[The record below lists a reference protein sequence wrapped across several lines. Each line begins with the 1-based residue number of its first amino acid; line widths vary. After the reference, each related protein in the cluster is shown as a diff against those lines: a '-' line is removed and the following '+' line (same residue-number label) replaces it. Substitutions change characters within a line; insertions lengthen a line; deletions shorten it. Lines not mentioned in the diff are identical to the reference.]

1 MKQPAGRRP
10 ARRALALAVAA
21 AFVAALLVTS
31 PVHATATAPE
41 TGTPTTAAGAAE
53 PTERQRRNPAPAPA
67 PGDVVATPA
76 CTQVN
81 YRFADT
87 TSVEPC
93 TTRLCVTYSVGGNRA
108 VTGLNFPVSTVGLVS
123 IASDFTYT
131 RAGGAATSTR
141 MTAAFTGATGT
152 LTMTHPTVSVSNAL
166 TAFTYCFTARAGPMP
181 LSVGPNIYPVIDGST
196 CSLAAATPIIGG
208 FGCNADCYIYP
219 PPPNFDCPAACATI
233 SGTTTTSPGFTATAT
248 RTLTTL
254 QAQLGIGTSCPPKT
268 TTCPCA
274 PIPCVTGVT
283 VQSTTTDIACS
294 TTQGPVTTKTL
305 KTFATVVT
313 SARFGGTCSLGATT
327 TNFETKSCPPLPTNC
342 VPNTAI
348 PPVFDCSSAC
358 RATTASNPTLTS
370 SYPYTATPAANG
382 GSACTSATSA
392 CACSKTDCVQGPVTS
407 RTDPIGATY
416 DCATVTA
423 TTSFVYGAVYS
434 TTPVLTSPAHGGSVC
449 PATTVATSTLS
460 ASCAPVDCVVAT
472 VTPLADRCSTACSAL
487 ITPPPG
493 PPAENRVPRTL
504 TLTFPADTTPT
515 PAARGGSACPTLT
528 ATCVAPCAPY
538 NCVLGADAATEVI
551 GQEDFSCATV
561 EAPAPVET
569 TYLTRR
575 TTSAILTSAH
585 FGGTCSPVAE
595 TMYSTSCGA
604 VDCTPSVTPTPT
616 TACADACAADEIVV
630 ADNASPYTATLTV
643 NYLPLTAANRGGA
656 ACTPATIPCDSAC
669 SAVDCTLGAATA
681 SETFGPATYDC
692 QDSDLAT
699 STTFREIR
707 STYAIARSARYGG
720 RECTTVSKFPTAT
733 VCPPV
738 DCTPEATP
746 TNELIPD
753 AECSAACE
761 AHATA
766 YNDNLGFTPTLSKS
780 YPNTVRAAVRGGS
793 TCPLATR
800 TCPAC
805 APTNCVVDPT
815 SVVDVQAT
823 GPADFDCATVV
834 ATAPVE
840 TTYRTATTTFAT
852 APPRFGGSTCSDHT
866 TIVKSST
873 TCSAVDC
880 VGSYPT
886 DLAERCAA
894 RCVADNAQEA
904 NYQPTLTLPYDVT
917 LTPANRGGVACPT
930 STHYCPQCNAVDCVL
945 GAATA
950 SATFRS
956 NPVDCNTLAGAE
968 PLTTTWFSAET
979 TYAVATGP
987 RNGGTCAPTK
997 TSTEVA
1003 TCTATDCVSE
1013 TIAPEAFDAECAR
1026 KCGVLAT
1033 VLQDNAVTA
1042 PMATIVPATLTT
1054 SNFGGKTCTAS
1065 ESVCPTCAAIDCQLG
1080 TATVIDSPIS
1090 TDGPSTYECKTGDA
1104 IVTHATLYA
1113 TVVTATPARFGGK
1126 TCSASVVST
1135 GTLTKDCHPTDCVVS
1150 GDPVFDCAGACAAA
1164 TELAEYAPVLE
1175 TTYPVTL
1182 TAQVN
1187 SGSACPAAKTTCPTC
1202 DPVDCVLSADPYA
1215 ETTRDV
1221 PVQCATLSGSTSAAT
1236 KIATKTYSTSR
1247 AARLGGKACGP
1258 TTSVSTV
1265 GYKTC
1270 GCDAEVGDT
1279 ATLATNCAPACTY
1292 TAKVQ
1297 SADGFYYSDG
1307 IKACTT
1313 ATRDGCT
1320 SINPTPCSSQIP
1332 KTDCVLSATPSCPAV
1347 ACPTGSP
1354 AASTS
1359 RITCEY
1365 PVLTSAA
1372 NGGTACGPT
1381 TTASDVSLYQLS
1393 ATSCSASSIKASAT
1407 TGTLATTTWAGK
1419 VVSTS
1424 TYVGPTS
1431 LACTKTVSNT
1441 AEIACETTVV
1451 AVVKES
1457 CAANPLGISTDFNAV
1472 FYNSFAQSSGR
1483 TEGRLA
1489 IGGAASLSQYSV
1501 AEGIT
1506 PPLACDAVA
1515 LVVGGTL
1522 SYPSGRVFSGSIR
1535 VGATAGS
1542 TVGSSVL
1549 SGLRSCATF
1558 SAASPNLASVFDFVA
1573 HRAAMIALA
1582 NTLSALP
1589 ETLEIAPKPEWG
1601 ARVVRRKATPAAGD
1615 KFEVLRIAKPASSG
1629 SADMP
1634 EINWAT
1640 VVALTGA
1647 SKDRTLI
1654 INLDARVAI
1663 RGNDYTKL
1671 INSGIPVVWNFG
1683 SAATSAEIKWVTL
1696 PGFVLAPNAKVSGS
1710 GTVNGFVVA
1719 KDLDGAATLSFA
1731 LAKDAMGKLC
1741 VPPAAAA
1748 ASPAG
1753 PTTVTVA

>member
-1 MKQPAGRRP
+1 MARSSGRRP
-10 ARRALALAVAA
+10 RPARGALALAAVATVA
-21 AFVAALLVTS
+21 LAALLAAS
-31 PVHATATAPE
+31 PALAATAPK
-41 TGTPTTAAGAAE
+41 TGSPTPAPTASNAAPAAA
-53 PTERQRRNPAPAPA
+53 PTERERLPNGGGGAVNPCSLTYIS
-67 PGDVVATPA
+67 VASGLLA
-76 CTQVN
+76 
-81 YRFADT
+81 
-87 TSVEPC
+87 SC
-93 TTRLCVTYSVGGNRA
+93 TTRMCVTYGISGPRTVS
-108 VTGLNFPVSTVGLVS
+108 GLILPVSTAGVVS
-123 IASDFTYT
+123 VIPTFVYSRQGF
-131 RAGGAATSTR
+131 GAVTTVVTNFAPP
-141 MTAAFTGATGT
+141 APTGT
-152 LTMTHPTVSVSNAL
+152 LTMLHSTVAIGNPTVP
-166 TAFTYCFTARAGPMP
+166 FTYCFTARAGNMAAAP
-181 LSVGPNIYPVIDGST
+181 GTIYPVVDGVT
-196 CSLAAATPIIGG
+196 CTLAARTPVINGGTCNSDCVVATPT
-208 FGCNADCYIYP
+208 P
-219 PPPNFDCPAACATI
+219 TFDCPAACAAVQ
-233 SGTTTTSPGFTATAT
+233 GTTTTSLGYTTTAT
-248 RTLTTL
+248 RTLVTL
-254 QAQLGIGTSCPPKT
+254 LPQTGAGAACPT
-268 TTCPCA
+268 TTTPCPCA
-274 PIPCVTGVT
+274 PTACVTGVT
-283 VQSTTTDIACS
+283 IQSTTTDIACS
-294 TTQGPVTTKTL
+294 TTQGTVTTKTL
-305 KTFATVVT
+305 KTFATVAT

-370 SYPYTATPAANG
+370 SYPYTVTPAANG
-382 GSACTSATSA
+382 GSTCSSATSTCA
-392 CACSKTDCVQGPVTS
+392 CAKTDCVLGPVTS

-423 TTSFVYGAVYS
+423 TTSFVYGAEYR
-434 TTPVLTSPAHGGSVC
+434 TTPVLTSAAHGGSAC
-449 PATTVATSTLS
+449 PITTVATSTLS
-460 ASCAPVDCVVAT
+460 ASCAPVNCVVAT

-493 PPAENRVPRTL
+493 PPAENRVARTL
-504 TLTFPADTTPT
+504 TLTFNADTTPT

-538 NCVLGADAATEVI
+538 NCVLGANAATEVI

-585 FGGTCSPVAE
+585 FGGTCSSVAE
-595 TMYSTSCGA
+595 TKYSTSCGS
-604 VDCTPSVTPTPT
+604 VDCTPSVTPTPA
-616 TACADACAADEIVV
+616 TACADACAADETAV
-630 ADNASPYTATLTV
+630 ADNAAPYTATLTV
-643 NYLPLTAANRGGA
+643 NYPPLTSANRGGA

-805 APTNCVVDPT
+805 APTNCVVDQT

-956 NPVDCNTLAGAE
+956 NPVDCNTLAGPE

-979 TYAVATGP
+979 TYTVATGP

-1003 TCTATDCVSE
+1003 TCTATDCAPSP
-1013 TIAPEAFDAECAR
+1013 IAPAAFDAECAR

-1042 PMATIVPATLTT
+1042 PTATLEPTVAT
-1054 SNFGGKTCTAS
+1054 AANFGGKTCTAS
-1065 ESVCPTCAAIDCQLG
+1065 ESACPTCAGIDCQLG

-1090 TDGPSTYECKTGDA
+1090 TDGPSTYDCKTGDA
-1104 IVTHATLYA
+1104 VVTHATLYA

-1126 TCSASVVST
+1126 TCAGSTVST
-1135 GTLTKDCHPTDCVVS
+1135 GTLTKDCRPTDCVVS

-1175 TTYPVTL
+1175 TTYPSTP
-1182 TAQVN
+1182 TAKVN
-1187 SGSACPAAKTTCPTC
+1187 SGSACPTAKTTCPTC
-1202 DPVDCVLSADPYA
+1202 DPVDCALSADPYA

-1236 KIATKTYSTSR
+1236 KIANKTYSVSR
-1247 AARLGGKACGP
+1247 AAKLGGKACGP

-1307 IKACTT
+1307 TKACTT

-1332 KTDCVLSATPSCPAV
+1332 KTDCVLSATPSCPTV
-1347 ACPTGSP
+1347 TCPTGSP
-1354 AASTS
+1354 VASTTNINCQYS
-1359 RITCEY
+1359 
-1365 PVLTSAA
+1365 VLTSAA
-1372 NGGTACGPT
+1372 NGGAACGAT
-1381 TTASDVSLYQLS
+1381 TTTTDIALYQLS
-1393 ATSCSASSIKASAT
+1393 TTSCSASTIKASAT
-1407 TGTLATTTWAGK
+1407 TGTLVTTTWSGK

-1431 LACTKTVSNT
+1431 LACTKTISNT
-1441 AEIACETTVV
+1441 AELACETTVV
-1451 AVVKES
+1451 SAVKES
-1457 CAANPLGISTDFNAV
+1457 CASNPLGTSTDFNAV
-1472 FYNSFAQSSGR
+1472 FYNAFTQSSGR
-1483 TEGRLA
+1483 SEGRLA
-1489 IGGAASLSQYSV
+1489 IGGAASLTGYSIADSV
-1501 AEGIT
+1501 PA
-1506 PPLACDAVA
+1506 LACDVAA

-1522 SYPSGRVFSGSIR
+1522 KFPSGRVYSGSIR
-1535 VGATAGS
+1535 VASKA
-1542 TVGSSVL
+1542 GSSVGDPVL
-1549 SGLRSCATF
+1549 TGLQGCATYGL
-1558 SAASPNLASVFDFVA
+1558 ASPTIASVFDFDA
-1573 HRAAMIALA
+1573 HRTAMVALA
-1582 NTLSALP
+1582 NKLTSLP
-1589 ETLEIAPKPEWG
+1589 ATLEIAASPAWG
-1601 ARVVRRKATPAAGD
+1601 ARVVVRKAQPAAGD
-1615 KFEVLRIAKPASSG
+1615 SFEVLPIAKPSAG
-1629 SADMP
+1629 STDVP
-1634 EINWAT
+1634 EINWDS
-1640 VVALTGA
+1640 VLALVGT
-1647 SKDRTLI
+1647 SRTLI
-1654 INLDARVAI
+1654 VNLDAGVTV

-1671 INSGIPVVWNFG
+1671 VNSGIPVVWNFG
-1683 SAATSAEIKWVTL
+1683 ATVTTAEIKWVTL
-1696 PGFVLAPNAKVSGS
+1696 PGFVLAPGAKVLGS

-1719 KDLDGAATLSFA
+1719 KNLDGAATLSFA
-1731 LAKDAMGKLC
+1731 LAKGAMGKLC
-1741 VPPAAAA
+1741 VPPAG
-1748 ASPAG
+1748 PAG
-1753 PTTVTVA
+1753 PTTVTLA